1 MGVAASRFTRGPWF
15 ERQRTATRRDA
26 TAVRLACGNKGFG
39 NHKCL
44 ASPAR
49 ERKVAAQRKK
59 AVLTSAPSVGD
70 LNAQLVK
77 RGMVA
82 PLLSVVVPVKNEEQG
97 ILPFV
102 ARVGTIL
109 DHIAENE
116 GWEILFVDDGST
128 DATLAVI
135 VAANQ
140 RDPRVRALSF
150 SRNFGKEAA
159 LSAGLD
165 HARGS
170 AVIPMDADMQDPPE
184 VLPEMVAKWREG
196 HEMVF
201 GVRRSRDEDSFTKRM
216 TAGLFY
222 RAHNMVSTDKIPAN
236 AGDFRLMD
244 RKVVD
249 VIRAMPERNRFM
261 KGLFAWAGF
270 RQAAVE
276 YDRTERETGRS
287 KFNYWK
293 LWTLALDG
301 ITSASTVPLRIW
313 SYIGACVALFAIG
326 FAGWLTV
333 DTLIFGN
340 PVPGYASI
348 MTSVL
353 FLGGI
358 QLISLGVLGEYVGR
372 ILTETKQRP
381 LYVVRD
387 TVGIE
392 SDVVR

>member
-1 MGVAASRFTRGPWF
+1 VTSQPRRSAAHEPRYPL
-15 ERQRTATRRDA
+15 RD
-26 TAVRLACGNKGFG
+26 LA
-39 NHKCL
+39 
-44 ASPAR
+44 P
-49 ERKVAAQRKK
+49 E
-59 AVLTSAPSVGD
+59 
-70 LNAQLVK
+70 LVK
-77 RGMVA
+77 RGLGA

-97 ILPFV
+97 IVPFV
-102 ARVGTIL
+102 TRVSAIL
-109 DHIAENE
+109 DGVAGDE

-128 DATLAVI
+128 DATLAAI
-135 VAANQ
+135 AAANM
-140 RDPRVRALSF
+140 REPRVRAVSL

-170 AVIPMDADMQDPPE
+170 AVIPMDVDMQDPPE
-184 VLPEMVAKWREG
+184 VLPEMVAKWRDG
-196 HEMVF
+196 YEMVF
-201 GVRRSRDEDSFTKRM
+201 GVRRCRDSDGWAKRV
-216 TAGLFY
+216 TAGLYY
-222 RAHNMVSTDKIPAN
+222 RAHNAVSADKIPEN
-236 AGDFRLMD
+236 AGDFRLLD
-244 RKVVD
+244 RKVVE
-249 VIRAMPERNRFM
+249 VIRALPERNRFM

-276 YDRTERETGRS
+276 YDRTEREIGTT

-313 SYIGACVALFAIG
+313 SYVGAGVALFAMAYAG
-326 FAGWLTV
+326 FIAVRTAFYG
-333 DTLIFGN
+333 IS
-340 PVPGYASI
+340 VPGYASI
-348 MTSVL
+348 MVSVL

-387 TVGIE
+387 TIGVETGPA
-392 SDVVR
+392 R

>member
-1 MGVAASRFTRGPWF
+1 MTV
-15 ERQRTATRRDA
+15 
-26 TAVRLACGNKGFG
+26 
-39 NHKCL
+39 
-44 ASPAR
+44 
-49 ERKVAAQRKK
+49 QRKK
-59 AVLTSAPSVGD
+59 PVLMSPPSVAD
-70 LNAQLVK
+70 LRAQLVK

-82 PLLSVVVPVKNEEQG
+82 PMLSVVVPVKNEEEA

-102 ARVGTIL
+102 ERVGAVL
-109 DHIAENE
+109 DAVTADG
-116 GWEILFVDDGST
+116 GWEILFVDDGSS
-128 DATLAVI
+128 DATLAAI
-135 VAANQ
+135 VALNLSDA
-140 RDPRVRALSF
+140 RVRGLSL

-170 AVIPMDADMQDPPE
+170 AVIPMDVDMQDPPE

-201 GVRRSRDEDSFTKRM
+201 GLRRSRAEDSLTKRI

-222 RAHNMVSTDKIPAN
+222 RAHNIVSADKIPQN
-236 AGDFRLMD
+236 VGDFRLMD

-276 YDRTERETGRS
+276 YDRAERETGTT
-287 KFNYWK
+287 KYNYWK
-293 LWTLALDG
+293 LWTLAIDG

-313 SYIGACVALFAIG
+313 SYVGAVVALFAIG
-326 FAGWLTV
+326 FAGWLAV
-333 DTLIFGN
+333 DTMMFGN

-348 MTSVL
+348 MVSVL

-392 SDVVR
+392 SEMVR

>member
-1 MGVAASRFTRGPWF
+1 VT
-15 ERQRTATRRDA
+15 
-26 TAVRLACGNKGFG
+26 
-39 NHKCL
+39 
-44 ASPAR
+44 
-49 ERKVAAQRKK
+49 AQRKK
-59 AVLTSAPSVGD
+59 PVLISPPSVAD
-70 LNAQLVK
+70 LRAQLVK

-82 PLLSVVVPVKNEEQG
+82 PMLSVVVPVKNEEEA

-102 ARVGTIL
+102 ERVGAVL
-109 DHIAENE
+109 DAITADG
-116 GWEILFVDDGST
+116 GWEILFVDDGSS
-128 DATLAVI
+128 DATLAAI
-135 VAANQ
+135 VALNLSDA
-140 RDPRVRALSF
+140 RVRGLSL

-170 AVIPMDADMQDPPE
+170 AVIPMDVDMQDPPE

-201 GVRRSRDEDSFTKRM
+201 GVRRSRAEDSLTKRI

-222 RAHNMVSTDKIPAN
+222 RAHNMVSADKIPQN
-236 AGDFRLMD
+236 VGDFRLMD

-276 YDRTERETGRS
+276 YDRAERETGS
-287 KFNYWK
+287 TKYNYWK

-313 SYIGACVALFAIG
+313 SYVGAVVALFAIG
-326 FAGWLTV
+326 FAGWLAV
-333 DTLIFGN
+333 DTMMFGN

-348 MTSVL
+348 MVSVL

-392 SDVVR
+392 SELVR

>member
-1 MGVAASRFTRGPWF
+1 MT
-15 ERQRTATRRDA
+15 
-26 TAVRLACGNKGFG
+26 
-39 NHKCL
+39 
-44 ASPAR
+44 
-49 ERKVAAQRKK
+49 AQRKK
-59 AVLTSAPSVGD
+59 AVITSPPSVAD
-70 LNAQLVK
+70 LSAHHIK
-77 RGMVA
+77 RGLVA
-82 PLLSVVVPVKNEEQG
+82 PLLSVVVPVKNEEEG
-97 ILPFV
+97 IVPFV
-102 ARVGTIL
+102 ERVSAIL
-109 DHIAENE
+109 EDISDGG

-128 DATLAVI
+128 DATLPAI
-135 VAANQ
+135 VASNLL
-140 RDPRVRALSF
+140 DPRVRGISL

-165 HARGS
+165 HARGA
-170 AVIPMDADMQDPPE
+170 AVIPMDVDMQDPPE
-184 VLPEMVAKWREG
+184 VLPEMVAKWRQG

-201 GVRRSRDEDSFTKRM
+201 GVRRCRATDGWAKRL
-216 TAGLFY
+216 TAGLYY
-222 RAHNMVSTDKIPAN
+222 RAHNAVSVDKIPEN

-270 RQAAVE
+270 KQAAVE
-276 YDRTERETGRS
+276 YDRAERENGTT
-287 KFNYWK
+287 KFGYWK

-313 SYIGACVALFAIG
+313 SYIGALVALFAIG
-326 FAGWLTV
+326 FAGWLAI
-333 DTLIFGN
+333 DTMIFGN
-340 PVPGYASI
+340 PVPGYASL

-392 SDVVR
+392 PDVVR

>member
-1 MGVAASRFTRGPWF
+1 MT
-15 ERQRTATRRDA
+15 
-26 TAVRLACGNKGFG
+26 
-39 NHKCL
+39 
-44 ASPAR
+44 
-49 ERKVAAQRKK
+49 AQRKK
-59 AVLTSAPSVGD
+59 PMLMSPPSVAD
-70 LNAQLVK
+70 LRAQLVK

-82 PLLSVVVPVKNEEQG
+82 PMLSVVVPVKNEEDA

-102 ARVGTIL
+102 ERVGAVL
-109 DHIAENE
+109 DAVTADG
-116 GWEILFVDDGST
+116 GWEILFVDDGSS
-128 DATLAVI
+128 DATLAAI
-135 VAANQ
+135 VALNLSDA
-140 RDPRVRALSF
+140 RVRGLSL

-170 AVIPMDADMQDPPE
+170 AVIPMDVDMQDPPE
-184 VLPEMVAKWREG
+184 VLPEMVARWREG

-201 GVRRSRDEDSFTKRM
+201 GVRRSRTEDSLTKRV

-222 RAHNMVSTDKIPAN
+222 RAHNMVSADKIPQN
-236 AGDFRLMD
+236 VGDFRLMD

-276 YDRTERETGRS
+276 YDRAERETGTT
-287 KFNYWK
+287 KYNYWK

-313 SYIGACVALFAIG
+313 SYVGAIVALFAIG
-326 FAGWLTV
+326 FAGVLAV
-333 DTLIFGN
+333 DTMMFGN

-348 MTSVL
+348 MVSVL

-392 SDVVR
+392 SELVR